1 MNLFADIKFNNDI
14 IVNQECSITYSGF
27 LFKNN
32 SESVTIVFG
41 FDDEWNNTTE
51 QEMIKTENGFTA
63 NIKILDFHNFN
74 FCFRNSNYEWDNNN
88 NKNYSAPISKLE
100 ENFIINENIIENI
113 LDNLLNTNVPEPIK
127 AQTFTDTSFEVLP
140 ENTVPTN
147 IEDSIGEIIE
157 ETELD
162 KDLDVLFSDI
172 YEDNRSDE
180 YINKSKN
187 INEQKFSMDSLIDEI
202 LTPIIEANNL
212 DSNIN
217 IEETNTPEEPTYSD
231 NLTTYIEELDDNSEK
246 VDEIID
252 NLVSELYEVID
263 TNKNSQ
269 DEQEEANFG
278 IKDDFSEKIIQDL
291 NSNSE
296 NISSLKTDELNISS
310 DIPSSSNEIS
320 FTNLFEEETESSLLE
335 DISNDSK
342 EDLFNNEEKQDDSFT
357 TALTPV
363 DNIDNYIVSPRSLGK
378 FYMLKKKIKLAF
390 YKLSKLPK
398 IILSNFIE
406 YPND

>member
-1 MNLFADIKFNNDI
+1 MNLFADIKFNNDV

-51 QEMIKTENGFTA
+51 QEMIRTENGFTA

-88 NKNYSAPISKLE
+88 NKNYSAPISKSE
-100 ENFIINENIIENI
+100 ENFIINENIVENI
-113 LDNLLNTNVPEPIK
+113 LDNLLNTNIPEAISSQPI
-127 AQTFTDTSFEVLP
+127 ADTSFEVLP
-140 ENTVPTN
+140 ENTIPTN

-162 KDLDVLFSDI
+162 KDLDALFSDI
-172 YEDNRSDE
+172 YENNKKDE
-180 YINKSKN
+180 YIDINEN

-212 DSNIN
+212 DSS
-217 IEETNTPEEPTYSD
+217 IEETNTPEETEYSD
-231 NLTTYIEELDDNSEK
+231 NLITSIDELDDNSEN
-246 VDEIID
+246 VDGIID

-263 TNKNSQ
+263 INKNSQ
-269 DEQEEANFG
+269 NESGETTLG

-291 NSNSE
+291 NNNSE
-296 NISSLKTDELNISS
+296 NISSLETNTINISS
-310 DIPSSSNEIS
+310 DIPIDSNEIS
-320 FTNLFEEETESSLLE
+320 FTNLFEEENESSLLE

-342 EDLFNNEEKQDDSFT
+342 ENLFNNEEKQDDSLT

-398 IILSNFIE
+398 VILSNFIE

>member
-127 AQTFTDTSFEVLP
+127 AQTITDTSFEVLP

-157 ETELD
+157 ETQLV
-162 KDLDVLFSDI
+162 KDLDVLFNDI
-172 YEDNRSDE
+172 
-180 YINKSKN
+180 
-187 INEQKFSMDSLIDEI
+187 
-202 LTPIIEANNL
+202 
-212 DSNIN
+212 
-217 IEETNTPEEPTYSD
+217 
-231 NLTTYIEELDDNSEK
+231 
-246 VDEIID
+246 
-252 NLVSELYEVID
+252 
-263 TNKNSQ
+263 
-269 DEQEEANFG
+269 
-278 IKDDFSEKIIQDL
+278 
-291 NSNSE
+291 
-296 NISSLKTDELNISS
+296 
-310 DIPSSSNEIS
+310 
-320 FTNLFEEETESSLLE
+320 
-335 DISNDSK
+335 
-342 EDLFNNEEKQDDSFT
+342 
-357 TALTPV
+357 
-363 DNIDNYIVSPRSLGK
+363 
-378 FYMLKKKIKLAF
+378 
-390 YKLSKLPK
+390 
-398 IILSNFIE
+398 
-406 YPND
+406 